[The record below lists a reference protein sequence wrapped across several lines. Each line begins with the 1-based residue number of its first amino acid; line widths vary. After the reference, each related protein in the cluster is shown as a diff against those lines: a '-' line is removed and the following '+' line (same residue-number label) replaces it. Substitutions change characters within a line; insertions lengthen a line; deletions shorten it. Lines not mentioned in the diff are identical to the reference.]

1 MNKHPVLESIKPVI
15 ANSRHVK
22 TNISRIEKL
31 AKKLSNFDFPEQ
43 SYGDFYPDVDREGI
57 IQFTFVFNSIN
68 FQFRDWRNPKLKFG
82 LVYEGEFY
90 GGSFGLAYALRKAI
104 DDGIPI
110 LDANYLAGLSKQ
122 EAMKFLKRNILIPMF
137 EQRVSIL
144 NEVGK
149 ILVDRYNG
157 RFSNFLKL
165 SSKAFDNG
173 SGLVELLAKEF
184 PSFNDVRIYRPTNT
198 EVKFYKRAQLMLAM
212 LHCNP
217 ESDFKL
223 ENIGELT
230 VFADYKLP
238 QALRD
243 LGILE
248 YFNELA
254 NKIDNFVLIPEG
266 SDEEVEIRAH
276 TIYASDI
283 LCEKVNVHR
292 KDKVTPNQIDEYLWL
307 EGKKSKRAR
316 HFTETISY

>member
-15 ANSRHVK
+15 ANSRYAK
-22 TNISRIEKL
+22 TNISRIEEL
-31 AKKLSNFDFPEQ
+31 AKRLSDFDFPEQ
-43 SYGDFYPDVDREGI
+43 SYGVFFPDVGREDI

-68 FQFRDWRNPKLKFG
+68 FQFRDWRTPKLKFG
-82 LVYEGEFY
+82 LVYDGEFY
-90 GGSFGLAYALRKAI
+90 GGSFGLIFSLRKAI
-104 DDGIPI
+104 DDGIPV
-110 LDANYLAGLSKQ
+110 LDANYLASLSEQ
-122 EAMKFLKRNILIPMF
+122 EALKFLKRDILIPMF

-149 ILVDRYNG
+149 ILVEKYNG
-157 RFSNFLKL
+157 RFSSFLRP

-217 ESDFKL
+217 KSDFKL

-248 YFNELA
+248 YSTELA
-254 NKIDNFVLIPEG
+254 AKIDNFVLVPQG

-276 TIYASDI
+276 TIYASDL
-283 LCEKVNVHR
+283 LCKKVNEHR
-292 KDKVTPNQIDEYLWL
+292 KDKVTPNQVDEYLWL
-307 EGKKSKRAR
+307 EGKKSKRPR
-316 HFTETISY
+316 HFTETTSY